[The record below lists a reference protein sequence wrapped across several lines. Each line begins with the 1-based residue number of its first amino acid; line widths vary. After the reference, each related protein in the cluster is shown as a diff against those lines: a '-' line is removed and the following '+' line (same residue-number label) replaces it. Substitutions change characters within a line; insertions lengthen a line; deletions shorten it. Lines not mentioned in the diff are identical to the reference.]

1 MPVGQVPLVLLT
13 RLFLSCLNPVNH
25 KSQLKICLLHKAHRT
40 YWLYCAVSAMHLS
53 SVPGLG
59 RSPGEGNGNPL
70 QCSCPENSMDR
81 GAWQATIHGVAESGM
96 IGRLTLTY
104 SPYHVSLD
112 NKSFVP
118 PFSLCVIS
126 RYNCNSWE
134 GPHTILRGRY
144 LPTKRPYYSPCLKY
158 P

>member
-1 MPVGQVPLVLLT
+1 MFTAFLVAQSVKNLPAVQEIWIRSLGLEDPLEKEMAIYPSILAWKISWTEESLVG
-13 RLFLSCLNPVNH
+13 C
-25 KSQLKICLLHKAHRT
+25 
-40 YWLYCAVSAMHLS
+40 
-53 SVPGLG
+53 
-59 RSPGEGNGNPL
+59 SPWGHE
-70 QCSCPENSMDR
+70 
-81 GAWQATIHGVAESGM
+81 ESGM